1 MLLLLCIE
9 QIHLYVPYEGYPEQ
23 GTENMSSFFAIWRH
37 YPLVN
42 GVWLLTLIH

>member
-23 GTENMSSFFAIWRH
+23 GTENMPGFSQSEDIIPW
-37 YPLVN
+37 
-42 GVWLLTLIH
+42 